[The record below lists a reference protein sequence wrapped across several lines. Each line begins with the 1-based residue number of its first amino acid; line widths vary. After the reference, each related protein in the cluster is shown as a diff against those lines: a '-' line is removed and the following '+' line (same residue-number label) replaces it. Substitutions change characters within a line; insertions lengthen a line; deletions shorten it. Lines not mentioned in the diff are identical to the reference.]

1 MANYDLLTENLKK
14 GGYEVSRFA
23 TAAQAAQYIDSKI
36 DGTTVGIGGSVTV
49 EEMGLY
55 EMLSAHN
62 TVYWHWREEDA
73 EATRRKAVEADVYI
87 SSVNGIAE
95 TGEIVNID
103 GSGNRLAA
111 TIYGHSMVFFVV
123 GSNKIVPDADQAM
136 WRARNIAAPKNARR
150 LGCQTPCAIK
160 GDKCYDCSSPQRIC
174 KAAVTLWA
182 KPNCIGNA
190 EVVLIEESLG
200 Y

>member
-1 MANYDLLTENLKK
+1 MVNYDLLTENLEKR
-14 GGYEVSRFA
+14 GYKVSRFA
-23 TAAQAAQYIDSKI
+23 TAAQAAQYIDGKI

-55 EMLSAHN
+55 EMLCKHN

-73 EATRRKAVEADVYI
+73 EAARAKAVEAEVYI

-111 TIYGHSMVFFVV
+111 TIYGHSRVFFVV
-123 GSNKIVPDADQAM
+123 GSNKIAPDADGAM

-150 LGCQTPCAIK
+150 LGCQTPCALK

-174 KAAVTLWA
+174 KVAVTMWA

-190 EVVLIEESLG
+190 EVVLIEENLG